1 MKMGKEGMSEEDKRE
16 IAERF
21 RKIRNNAGMSQER
34 FAEELDISVSTVKK
48 IELNKNCVSR
58 EIIRR
63 LNRKFNV
70 SSDYILFG
78 NLTDKEQVWKQF
90 LNCSGTDK
98 VVLFMRMLTYFVEIS
113 DMMYAGNERPPINDS
128 IIEKILE
135 EIQRKNK

>member
-1 MKMGKEGMSEEDKRE
+1 MGKEGMSEEDKRE

-70 SSDYILFG
+70 SS
-78 NLTDKEQVWKQF
+78 
-90 LNCSGTDK
+90 
-98 VVLFMRMLTYFVEIS
+98 EIGRAS
-113 DMMYAGNERPPINDS
+113 CRERV
-128 IIEKILE
+128 
-135 EIQRKNK
+135 